1 MIILGGETII
11 TEETIPAGASGT
23 TPQEEVTSSG
33 RDAGPKHI
41 TEIYPNVTLTELTPV
56 GSTPHPQYT
65 SRYPTTPDN
74 TSEGASSS
82 STSSTST
89 TTTTDIPN
97 EINQRP
103 PVKYPTP
110 DYNSFGTY
118 NIGNKMP
125 PTQRINSETSEVVAL
140 IIGIIAGALIAVIL
154 VILII
159 LKFKSRNDRSFKID
173 DSKEYAHGP
182 SAALLGNTASSTAS
196 QSTAH
201 QYQLNGALRNGDRA
215 SMQQKQKKRD
225 SKDIKEWYV

>member
-1 MIILGGETII
+1 MTIVTDETNSSGGI
-11 TEETIPAGASGT
+11 GT
-23 TPQEEVTSSG
+23 TAQVEVTSGGKDSG
-33 RDAGPKHI
+33 GKHP
-41 TEIYPNVTLTELTPV
+41 TETYPNATFTPLAPV
-56 GSTPHPQYT
+56 GSTPHHQYT
-65 SRYPTTPDN
+65 TRYSTTPDN
-74 TSEGASSS
+74 TSEGASSSSS

-103 PVKYPTP
+103 PVKYPTS
-110 DYNSFGTY
+110 DYNSNSFGGPY